1 MWWKK
6 PLVEGELI
14 FAQTHLDLG
23 CRRSTRL
30 HSLLLQL
37 SQHVLTAAVGT
48 KHICNNFRVAF
59 ENLKLNIHILAFNLH
74 RSVVF
79 KEKE

>member
-6 PLVEGELI
+6 PPVEAELI
-14 FAQTHLDLG
+14 FAWTDLDLG
-23 CRRSTRL
+23 CRRSTGL

-37 SQHVLTAAVGT
+37 SQHSLTTVFGT
-48 KHICNNFRVAF
+48 KHICNNFGITF
-59 ENLKLNIHILAFNLH
+59 ENLKLNIHIIAFNLY

-79 KEKE
+79 KTKE